1 MVEDV
6 AFGQISYSEELMTLT
21 LTLHR
26 VILHTVVHHSSTS
39 THMPNFIEVK
49 EYLCGRTDVHK
60 YVHGRTLEIGCI
72 KSTLS
77 KSRSNYAVFTHFV
90 PFLSTFS
97 ITSPCRADVRSSI
110 LLSQSYVTNFMQIK
124 QAPAVN
130 SSLAAVIK
138 A

>member
-1 MVEDV
+1 MAEDV

-49 EYLCGRTDVHK
+49 EYLCGRTDVH
-60 YVHGRTLEIGCI
+60 VRTFEIGCI

>member
-1 MVEDV
+1 MAEDV

-49 EYLCGRTDVHK
+49 EYLCGRTDVH
-60 YVHGRTLEIGCI
+60 GRTFEIGFI